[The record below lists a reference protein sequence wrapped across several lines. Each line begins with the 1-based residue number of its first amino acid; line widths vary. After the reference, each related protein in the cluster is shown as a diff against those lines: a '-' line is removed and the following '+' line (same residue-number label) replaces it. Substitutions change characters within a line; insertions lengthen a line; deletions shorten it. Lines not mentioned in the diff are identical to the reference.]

1 MKWRRLKAVLKKE
14 FIHVFRDKASL
25 FMVLMMPVVFMMLF
39 GYAVNTDVDNIP
51 TAVLDMDKTEAS
63 RELILN
69 FQNTGFF
76 RMEIYADNMETLDQ
90 AFENNDINA
99 GLIILPSYS
108 RGLGNM
114 DKVELIIDGTDPNT
128 ARSVL
133 QYGNAIGLN
142 TMMKGSGG
150 TVEGMNTQV
159 WYNPNMESRRFTIP
173 GLIGLIMQNITVML
187 TAFSLVR
194 EKERGTIELLAIAP
208 LKSSEL
214 IFGKMVPYII
224 IGFIDF
230 IVAMGIGVL
239 WFGVAVEG
247 SLLLMV
253 ATGLGFVICSL
264 SIGMLISTLADS
276 QLAAMQ
282 MTIIIILPSVLLSGF
297 VFPLEAMPIFIKMI
311 SRIIPLTYFLEISRS
326 IMLKGAG
333 IEGLYQ
339 EILSMAG
346 LTALLLTVAI
356 KRFKQIMQ

>member
-1 MKWRRLKAVLKKE
+1 MNWRRFRAVLKKE
-14 FIHVFRDKASL
+14 FIHVFRDRASL
-25 FMVLMMPVVFMMLF
+25 FMVLMMPIVFMMLF
-39 GYAVNTDVDNIP
+39 GYAVNTDVDHIP

-76 RMEIYADNMETLDQ
+76 QMSLYADNIEVMDK
-90 AFENNDINA
+90 AFENNDIKA
-99 GLIILPSYS
+99 GLIILPAYS
-108 RGLGNM
+108 SELENM

-142 TMMKGSGG
+142 VMMKGAVGPM
-150 TVEGMNTQV
+150 EGLNTKV

-230 IVAMGIGVL
+230 IAALGIGVL
-239 WFGVAVEG
+239 WFGVSVEG
-247 SLLLMV
+247 SLLLLV
-253 ATGLGFVICSL
+253 AAGFGFVVCSL
-264 SIGMLISTLADS
+264 SIGMLISTLAQS
-276 QLAAMQ
+276 QLEAMQ

-297 VFPLEAMPIFIKMI
+297 IFPLEAMPLFIKAL
-311 SRIIPLTYFLEISRS
+311 SRFIPLTYFLEILRS

-333 IEGLYQ
+333 LGGLYQ
-339 EILSMAG
+339 EILSIAA

-356 KRFKQIMQ
+356 KRFKKIIQ

>member
-1 MKWRRLKAVLKKE
+1 MKWRRLRAVLKKE
-14 FIHVFRDKASL
+14 FIHVFRDRASL
-25 FMVLMMPVVFMMLF
+25 FMVLMMPVVFMLLF

-76 RMEIYADNMETLDQ
+76 QMEIYAENMETIDK

-99 GLIILPSYS
+99 GLVILPSYS
-108 RGLGNM
+108 SEAGNM
-114 DKVELIIDGTDPNT
+114 EKVELIIDGTDPNT

-133 QYGNAIGLN
+133 QYGNAIGLSVIMN
-142 TMMKGSGG
+142 GNGGS
-150 TVEGMNTQV
+150 VEGLNTQV
-159 WYNPNMESRRFTIP
+159 WYNPNMESKRFTIP

-214 IFGKMVPYII
+214 ILGKMVPYII

-230 IVAMGIGVL
+230 TVALGIGVL

-247 SLLLMV
+247 SLILMV
-253 ATGLGFVICSL
+253 AAGLGFVICSL
-264 SIGMLISTLADS
+264 SIGMLISTLAES
-276 QLAAMQ
+276 QLEAMQ
-282 MTIIIILPSVLLSGF
+282 MTIIIILPSVLVSGF
-297 VFPLEAMPIFIKMI
+297 VFPLEAMPGFIKI
-311 SRIIPLTYFLEISRS
+311 LSRIIPLTYFLEILRS

-333 IEGLYQ
+333 VGGLYQ
-339 EILSMAG
+339 EIISMVG
-346 LTALLLTVAI
+346 LTALLLSVAI

>member
-1 MKWRRLKAVLKKE
+1 MRWRRLKAVLKKE

-25 FMVLMMPVVFMMLF
+25 FMVLMMPVVFMLLF
-39 GYAVNTDVDNIP
+39 GYAVNTDVDDIP

-63 RELILN
+63 RELILD

-76 RMEIYADNMETLDQ
+76 RMELYADTMGTLDR
-90 AFENNDINA
+90 AFENNDIKA

-108 RGLGNM
+108 REAAAM

-128 ARSVL
+128 ARNVL

-142 TMMKGSGG
+142 VMMKGNGDP
-150 TVEGMNTQV
+150 VEGLNTQV
-159 WYNPNMESRRFTIP
+159 WYNPNVESRRFTIP

-194 EKERGTIELLAIAP
+194 EKERGTIELLSIAP

-230 IVAMGIGVL
+230 IAALGIGVL
-239 WFGVAVEG
+239 WFDVAVEG
-247 SLLLMV
+247 NLLLMV
-253 ATGLGFVICSL
+253 VTGLGFVVCSL
-264 SIGMLISTLADS
+264 SIGMLISTVAQS
-276 QLAAMQ
+276 QLEAMQ
-282 MTIIIILPSVLLSGF
+282 MTLLIILPSVLLSGF
-297 VFPLEAMPIFIKMI
+297 VFPLEAMPALIRGA
-311 SRIIPLTYFLEISRS
+311 SRIIPLTYFLEILRS

-333 IEGLYQ
+333 IESLYQ

-346 LTALLLTVAI
+346 LTAILLAVAI
-356 KRFKQIMQ
+356 SRFKQIMQ

>member
-1 MKWRRLKAVLKKE
+1 MRWRRFKAVLKKE

-25 FMVLMMPVVFMMLF
+25 FMVLMMPVVFMLLF

-63 RELILN
+63 RELILD

-76 RMEIYADNMETLDQ
+76 RMELYADTMGTLDR
-90 AFENNDINA
+90 AFANNDIKA
-99 GLIILPSYS
+99 GLMILPSYS
-108 RGLGNM
+108 REAAAM

-128 ARSVL
+128 ARNVL

-142 TMMKGSGG
+142 VTMREKGGP
-150 TVEGMNTQV
+150 VEGLNTQV

-224 IGFIDF
+224 IGFMDF
-230 IVAMGIGVL
+230 IAALGIGVL
-239 WFGVAVEG
+239 WFDVAVEG

-253 ATGLGFVICSL
+253 VTGLGFVVCSL
-264 SIGMLISTLADS
+264 SIGMLISTIAQS
-276 QLAAMQ
+276 QLEAMQ
-282 MTIIIILPSVLLSGF
+282 MTLFIILPSVLLSGF
-297 VFPLEAMPIFIKMI
+297 VFPLEAMPALIRGV
-311 SRIIPLTYFLEISRS
+311 SRIIPLTYFLEILRS

-333 IEGLYQ
+333 IESLHQ

-346 LTALLLTVAI
+346 LTAILLGVAI
-356 KRFKQIMQ
+356 SRFKQIMQ